1 MMEFD
6 VLSNNFSSIGLT
18 EKTGRL
24 YRRENS
30 ESTKQ
35 WVEPESTRVEK
46 RMEEMETREEV
57 RETRRE
63 FRSERADAL
72 SRTTSRDAQ
81 EGSMQSSVC
90 AEV

>member
-1 MMEFD
+1 MTEFD
-6 VLSNNFSSIGLT
+6 VLSNNFSLIGLM

-24 YRRENS
+24 YRHVNS

-35 WVEPESTRVEK
+35 WVELESTRAEK
-46 RMEEMETREEV
+46 RMEEVETREEV
-57 RETRRE
+57 RETWRE
-63 FRSERADAL
+63 FGSERVDVL

>member
-6 VLSNNFSSIGLT
+6 VPSNNFSSIGLT

-24 YRRENS
+24 YRHVNS
-30 ESTKQ
+30 ESMKQ
-35 WVEPESTRVEK
+35 WVEPESTRAEK
-46 RMEEMETREEV
+46 RTEEAETREEV
-57 RETRRE
+57 RETQRE
-63 FRSERADAL
+63 FRLERADAL
-72 SRTTSRDAQ
+72 SRTTSGDAQ